1 MEEVF
6 FVSQR
11 IVRKLLS
18 CSKYLIVLFF
28 RFISGKCD
36 NILVSSF
43 FHDFLILLCVF
54 FLSIYFPPSF
64 SLHERQSID
73 EEEKRWESAP
83 PPLSLDGNSHQLF
96 AHIAEISVDN
106 ISTSGSFSCSH
117 NPLIQWA
124 KMFFIVFPISVCFHS
139 VSGKFPV
146 HSTFLFVFMLRS
158 RWRKSKTN
166 KWNERKYIQ

>member
-1 MEEVF
+1 MRQHALF
-6 FVSQR
+6 QF
-11 IVRKLLS
+11 LS
-18 CSKYLIVLFF
+18 
-28 RFISGKCD
+28 
-36 NILVSSF
+36 
-43 FHDFLILLCVF
+43 DFLILLCVF
-54 FLSIYFPPSF
+54 LSIYCPPSF

-166 KWNERKYIQ
+166 QWNERKYIQ